1 MISLLLFLS
10 EVTMKAV
17 TTMRSLNLMTHPQ
30 QTAVILLMTAVAVV
44 LPAPAAVIIAVNL
57 AIQRSQTVIM
67 NGNQRNRSQRRA
79 ELTQD
84 EQT

>member
-1 MISLLLFLS
+1 
-10 EVTMKAV
+10 
-17 TTMRSLNLMTHPQ
+17 MTHPQ

-44 LPAPAAVIIAVNL
+44 LPAPAVVIIAVNL
-57 AIQRSQTVIM
+57 AIQRSQTV
-67 NGNQRNRSQRRA
+67 NGNQRNRSQRSA